1 MARHDL
7 VTRGYHGT
15 RGNARLATAG
25 YAAGAVQGRHYD
37 DTIVLTLFYRERTYN
52 SAPLIWSRGACLMQ
66 DFADS
71 AAHEVWDDLVA
82 DDEALVHGHEYSYV
96 QEIVRQSVRLNY
108 AEPRVKPSTLAA
120 LLGLSFGVPTT
131 TQDGSASAYR
141 HALTPVSP
149 LALPSISAEVS
160 HQLGRCYRYTG
171 LKADAF
177 TLSNNGAYL
186 GFETPLIGSGSRA
199 AVTAQDVD
207 AISEPWLRWGYCW
220 LYVLDVSQLALSV
233 PATPVQ
239 GTSNLGHQAINIST
253 RVLHFRLNHPN
264 TLWADGGY
272 RPTTG
277 QVRGALH
284 SVRRHTTLSLTLEC
298 HTAHEARELTW
309 YLEQRALAFE
319 LQCRHPALID
329 PSGTFYWGLTL
340 LIPKLQ
346 VRALSRGEE
355 AAFDT
360 LELEGRVLSDHTNP
374 PMLGWVYTAQPA
386 YLQQENL
393 TCLMLTSGLLACWEL
408 SELSGTR
415 SDHVGTAHLTQ
426 HNGVMGVTDSHGDI
440 AAQFVAS
447 AQHYLSYSA
456 APQIVDAFH
465 QPFTLALWVTPSVLT
480 LSALVTNGNS
490 HNAGQ
495 YDFRLL
501 ILNSSGQLDISCNGG
516 ASGVIS
522 PSTAT
527 LTAGQ
532 RSLIIVW
539 HDGAQL
545 HLQVN
550 QGAIESASGIAL
562 PGGSAPI
569 NRFNVGAI
577 GDGLQDFFSGLINK
591 VLLFTRVLTSE
602 ERAIVWNNGEGL

>member
-15 RGNARLATAG
+15 RGNTRLATAG

-37 DTIVLTLFYRERTYN
+37 DTIVLTLLYRERTYN
-52 SAPLIWSRGACLMQ
+52 TAPLIWSQGACLMQ
-66 DFADS
+66 DFTES
-71 AAHEVWDDLVA
+71 APHEVWDDLVA
-82 DDEALVHGHEYSYV
+82 DDEALVHGHEYSFV
-96 QEIVRQSVRLNY
+96 QEIVRQSVRLTY

-120 LLGLSFGVPTT
+120 LLGLSFGVPTA

-149 LALPSISAEVS
+149 LTLPSISAEVA

-186 GFETPLIGSGSRA
+186 SFETPLIGSGSRA
-199 AVTAQDVD
+199 AVRAQDVD
-207 AISEPWLRWGYCW
+207 AIPEPWLRWGSCW
-220 LYVLDVSQLALSV
+220 LYVLDVSQSVLSV

-239 GTSNLGHQAINIST
+239 GASNLGHQAINIST
-253 RVLHFRLNHPN
+253 RVLQFRLNHPN

-298 HTAHEARELTW
+298 RTAHEARELTW

-319 LQCRHPALID
+319 LQCRHPTLID
-329 PSGTFYWGLTL
+329 PSGTFYWGVTL

-346 VRALSRGEE
+346 LRALSRGEN

-386 YLQQENL
+386 YLQQESL
-393 TCLMLTSGLLACWEL
+393 TCVTLTTDLLACWEMEE
-408 SELSGTR
+408 SSGMR
-415 SDHVGTAHLTQ
+415 RDHVGSHDLTE
-426 HNGVMGVTDSHGDI
+426 HGGVGSGAGIVGN
-440 AAQFVAS
+440 AAQFTAAAS
-447 AQHYLSYSA
+447 QWLSYNTLTD
-456 APQIVDAFH
+456 IVDVFH
-465 QPFTLALWVTPSVLT
+465 NPFTLAFWVKPTTVRF
-480 LSALVTNGNS
+480 SALVTNANIAI
-490 HNAGQ
+490 AGQ
-495 YDFRLL
+495 YDTLVL
-501 ILNSSGQLDISCNGG
+501 IRDTAGHLFLGLNGG
-516 ASGVIS
+516 TSWID
-522 PSTAT
+522 PTTAT
-527 LTAGQ
+527 LVADAWN
-532 RSLIIVW
+532 LVIVW
-539 HDGAQL
+539 HDGSTL
-545 HLQVN
+545 FVQVN
-550 QGAIESASGIAL
+550 NGAIESN
-562 PGGSAPI
+562 PGLLGATTSPL
-569 NRFNVGAI
+569 NKFNIGAT
-577 GDGLQDFFSGLINK
+577 GNGFADFLDGLMDSVMLW
-591 VLLFTRVLTSE
+591 TRVLTSD
-602 ERAIVWNNGEGL
+602 ERDIVWNDGEGL